1 MYIKKIVNVENIIC
15 GNFLLSSLV
24 CIYVIFNY
32 EVDRLNIYG
41 DVI

>member
-1 MYIKKIVNVENIIC
+1 MWKFFV
-15 GNFLLSSLV
+15 SSLV